1 MYMMTCMYTFWWRH
15 NILHLTYVPGFHTS
29 GPQVPNTYFPYTFFF
44 SKIQCCSRLV
54 SEIYFHISN
63 KKQSN
68 YKMSYIWLCIFIP
81 IIVSGEI
88 YSNIWLNQELCPLWK
103 KYPQHEVGGSYIVI
117 KNSDAWALPD
127 IELIYM
133 VKNTLITINYGTY
146 LLYFGI
152 FHSKSVILLGLCH
165 FFAKNKFSSI
175 FTQWFKDELSY

>member
-1 MYMMTCMYTFWWRH
+1 MTCMYTFWWRH

-81 IIVSGEI
+81 IIVSSEI

-133 VKNTLITINYGTY
+133 VKKHFNYHKLWYLSFVFWDFSFKVCNTAWIMP
-146 LLYFGI
+146 
-152 FHSKSVILLGLCH
+152 
-165 FFAKNKFSSI
+165 FFCEK
-175 FTQWFKDELSY
+175 